1 MIKSDFKKILIFGL
15 SNFSKYFSPFID
27 IFEKH
32 YKRITFNSD
41 FQPVFIVG
49 PPRSGSTILYQ
60 SITNR
65 FEVSYIDNLTCM
77 FYRNLLFGNRMSNL
91 IYNACPHNTSKSN
104 FGNTSEYGFHAPSE
118 CGEFWYQWLPRDK
131 HFIDYSDFDEKVV
144 NQIQKEIFSIIQFEK
159 KPFVFKNLNAGQRLR
174 LISRVAP
181 KAKIIFIKRKTLDN
195 ALSIYQSRLKN
206 GIKEDEWWS
215 IMPPNVSE
223 LNRLPLYEKI
233 VKQIYYIEKQI
244 MDDKYLFPSK
254 NFLKIQYEDYLDNPN
269 NHLDIIKD
277 FIGSD
282 IKERNDKKA
291 LSVKKK
297 NHTYNK
303 KVVEGLKAEIEKID
317 WNFH

>member
-1 MIKSDFKKILIFGL
+1 MDKSDFKKILIYGL

-27 IFEKH
+27 IFENQ

-91 IYNACPHNTSKSN
+91 IYSACPHNTSKSN

-118 CGEFWYQWLPRDK
+118 CGEFWYRWLPRNK

-144 NQIQKEIFSIIQFEK
+144 SQIQKEIFSVIQFEK

-244 MDDKYLFPSK
+244 MDDKHLFPSK
-254 NFLKIQYEDYLDNPN
+254 NFLKIQYEDYLDKPDTF
-269 NHLDIIKD
+269 LGIIKN
-277 FIGSD
+277 FMGNNL
-282 IKERNDKKA
+282 KERNNEKELAIKEKHHTYDKNV
-291 LSVKKK
+291 VKKI
-297 NHTYNK
+297 
-303 KVVEGLKAEIEKID
+303 KAEIEKMD
-317 WNFH
+317 WN